1 MGWAE
6 QKKGKE
12 GNVKGSKGRALSI
25 EGRALHSEVLL
36 IECLLCCFSI
46 LAHAHIADVH
56 IYAQAV
62 KAYRLKQQGDSF
74 ASKKD
79 WEAAEQAYTQ
89 AMEIGGLRALIR
101 ANRAVVRLKQGSAA
115 SAVEDA
121 EAACEA
127 NLDWAFPQLVA
138 SEAHEELGDYENA
151 LRCCSNA
158 YSINNELGD
167 NHEFMTRVRWLKDVI
182 RA

>member
-1 MGWAE
+1 MGGSNVTVGE
-6 QKKGKE
+6 CGCLGNCGKGPNVEFIIPGEE
-12 GNVKGSKGRALSI
+12 GLVFNG
-25 EGRALHSEVLL
+25 
-36 IECLLCCFSI
+36 
-46 LAHAHIADVH
+46 IATVEDAANFLEERCGG
-56 IYAQAV
+56 IPADRAV